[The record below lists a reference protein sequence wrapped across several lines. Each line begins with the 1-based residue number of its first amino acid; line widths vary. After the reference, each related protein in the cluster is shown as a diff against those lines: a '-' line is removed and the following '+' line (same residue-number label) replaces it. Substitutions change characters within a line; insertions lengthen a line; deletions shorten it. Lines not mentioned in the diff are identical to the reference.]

1 MTTTTRLRAAGVL
14 SALVLA
20 STALTACTSQSTPQA
35 RTSAAHPQPSSR
47 KAAAGVVVVIG
58 ASVSGGYNA
67 SPGAAWPT
75 ELANRLHH
83 SDPSYQLVNASIS
96 ATRLLTDSG
105 PTMPSSLTREDKD
118 ALAVPGVRT
127 VILTD
132 LINDIQQPPHQYDPA
147 VIIAG
152 LKSFITRAH
161 AKQVRVVG
169 TTIPPYG
176 GFERY
181 EPAGE
186 RCRQAVNTAIRAGR
200 LFDAFIDFDA
210 TLKDPTT
217 PTRLRP
223 TYDSGDHL
231 HPNTPGHQ
239 AISQSINPTLL
250 TQ

>member
-1 MTTTTRLRAAGVL
+1 M
-14 SALVLA
+14 
-20 STALTACTSQSTPQA
+20 
-35 RTSAAHPQPSSR
+35 
-47 KAAAGVVVVIG
+47 VVIG
-58 ASVSGGYNA
+58 ASVSGGYNT

-75 ELANRLHH
+75 ELANRLGQ

-105 PTMPSSLTREDKD
+105 PTRPSSLTREDKD

-132 LINDIQQPPHQYDPA
+132 LINDIQQPPHQYNPA

-186 RCRQAVNTAIRAGR
+186 RCRQAVNTAIRTGQ

-231 HPNTPGHQ
+231 HPNIPGHQ